1 MSPTSS
7 LALVGVL
14 FGSLAAFSLYWTFE
28 LAAQGRWPS
37 MLVVLGFAVFAIAV
51 LVLRIVVTL
60 GKVAPRIQ
68 IVDGATELRPGILV
82 DRLSMTGALA
92 AFAALLVYGV
102 GGLFGVAGLPGVA
115 ADRTWLPLVGIIGA
129 VIGVPSLIRMIRQGG
144 MGYVRLSAEGVDVA
158 DAYFRAAR
166 RWDELTDVSDR
177 SAQSNWF
184 QTSGATYLT
193 TADGHTR
200 TWASDWYTPGGRAAR
215 EFVRFY
221 WQHPE
226 HRDELTD
233 SRAARRLE
241 AMT

>member
-1 MSPTSS
+1 MSQTSS

-14 FGSLAAFSLYWTFE
+14 FGGIAAFSLYWTFE
-28 LAAQGRWPS
+28 LAAQGRWLS
-37 MLVVLGFAVFAIAV
+37 MLIVLSFAVFALAAFAQ
-51 LVLRIVVTL
+51 RIVVTV

-68 IVDGATELRPGILV
+68 IIDGATELRPGILA

-92 AFAALLVYGV
+92 AFAAMLVYGV
-102 GGLFGVAGLPGVA
+102 LAPFGVAELPGLSDQRWFAVVSIVGVLIGLP
-115 ADRTWLPLVGIIGA
+115 
-129 VIGVPSLIRMIRQGG
+129 SLWRIVTQRG
-144 MGYVRLSAEGVDVA
+144 MGYIRLRGDGVDVA

-184 QTSGATYLT
+184 QTSGVTYLT

-200 TWASDWYTPGGRAAR
+200 TWASDWYTPRGRAAR

-226 HRDELTD
+226 HRDELAD
-233 SRAARRLE
+233 SRAARRLA

>member
-14 FGSLAAFSLYWTFE
+14 FGGLAAFCLYWTFE
-28 LAAQGRWPS
+28 LAAQGRWLS
-37 MLVVLGFAVFAIAV
+37 MLVVLGFAMFALAALGV
-51 LVLRIVVTL
+51 RIVVTL
-60 GKVAPRIQ
+60 GKVAPRVQ
-68 IVDGATELRPGILV
+68 LVDGATELRPGILV
-82 DRLSMTGALA
+82 DRLSTTAALA
-92 AFAALLVYGV
+92 AFAAMLLYGV
-102 GGLFGVAGLPGVA
+102 GGLLGVAGLPGVTG
-115 ADRTWLPLVGIIGA
+115 DRTWLPLVGI
-129 VIGVPSLIRMIRQGG
+129 VGVLVGLPSVWRIARQRG
-144 MGYVRLSAEGVDVA
+144 MGCVRLRSDGVDVA
-158 DAYFRAAR
+158 DAYFRAGR
-166 RWDELTDVSDR
+166 RWDELTEVSDR

-184 QTSGATYLT
+184 QTSGVTYLT

-200 TWASDWYTPGGRAAR
+200 TWASDWYTPEGRTAR

-233 SRAARRLE
+233 SRAVRRLE